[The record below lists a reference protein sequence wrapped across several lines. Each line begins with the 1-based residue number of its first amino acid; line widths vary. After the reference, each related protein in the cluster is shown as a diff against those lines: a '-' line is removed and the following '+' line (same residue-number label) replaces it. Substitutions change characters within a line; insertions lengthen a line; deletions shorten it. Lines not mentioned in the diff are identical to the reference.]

1 MFAASKTSRVASGPT
16 SDPFFDNVTT
26 LLESSGTNGAQ
37 NNTFIDS
44 STNNFTI
51 TRNGNTTQGAFSPF
65 GENWSNYF
73 DGTGDYITAPAN
85 AAFQLTGDFTLEAWI
100 YPTTVNSFNMVFG
113 SENGA
118 NSDYMTIR
126 ATTLDLAIANA
137 AYPSWS
143 FSFTAGN
150 WYHIAVTRSSTTLRA
165 FVNGV
170 ALTLAG
176 GSATNS
182 SQMFQS
188 GAGIAVGRYGNTSS
202 PLNFTGYISNARI
215 VKGTALYTAN
225 FTPSTVPLQPVQ
237 GTSLLTCR
245 DSTIVD
251 DSANLFTITR
261 FGDVSVQK
269 FGPFAATTLPTP
281 YYSAYFDGAGDYLTL
296 PSNQAQFSMGTGDFT
311 IEMWVNVMSLSTER
325 SLYDTLN
332 QSDVT
337 GTGRFAIR
345 IQSNGTVNLFTGSG
359 QEITSGGT
367 LVVGTWY
374 HIAYTR
380 QSSSGRLYVNGVQV
394 NTTNTDTRNYVIGN
408 SNRPVIGVNGFDN
421 STGALLG
428 YISNLRVVKGQALY
442 TTNFTPSTVP
452 LTTTSQGATASN
464 VSLLTLQSTRF
475 IDNSTNNFTL
485 TAFGEPRP
493 TAFAPFSVTYLSQ
506 QAYTPSVLG
515 GSIYFDGNGDF
526 LATPSST
533 AFGFGTG
540 DFTVECWVYPT
551 VNARQDWIDIT
562 NGIQRVLLYYSGSNI
577 IFYSV
582 APNAAVIT
590 GPAMS
595 LNVWT
600 HLAISKRSG
609 SSRLFVNGIQAGSTY
624 TTNQDYAA
632 SAAVTI
638 GKDSA
643 GSTVVT
649 GYMSNVRI
657 VKGTGLYASNFVP
670 QNTPLTAVTN
680 TSLLLNATNAGIY
693 DASTINNFETA
704 GNAQVNTSIK
714 IYGLSSVSFD
724 GTGDCLIT
732 YNRLSSSFGTGSF
745 TVEAWIYPTSVAAD
759 NSIAGGLGATNGD
772 WMFGLRDANQL
783 SWGRNHIGWD
793 ITTSGVS
800 FAANTWYYVAV
811 SRSGTTLR
819 IFVNG
824 IQRASA
830 TNTTAYNIGTA
841 LAVGARQATTNVFGP
856 GVFFNGYIQDFRI
869 TNGIGR
875 YTSNFTPPAAPLP
888 DF

>member
-1 MFAASKTSRVASGPT
+1 MFAASKTSRRAAAALP
-16 SDPFFDNVTT
+16 DPFFDNVSL

-237 GTSLLTCR
+237 NTSLLTCR
-245 DSTIVD
+245 DANIVD
-251 DSANLFTITR
+251 DSANNFTITR

-269 FGPFAATTLPTP
+269 FGPFAATTLPAP
-281 YYSAYFDGAGDYLTL
+281 AYGAFFDGTGDYLNIA
-296 PSNQAQFSMGTGDFT
+296 SNAAFGYGTGAFT
-311 IEMWVNVMSLSTER
+311 VECWFNTLSIPP
-325 SLYDTLN
+325 SGAAY
-332 QSDVT
+332 
-337 GTGRFAIR
+337 
-345 IQSNGTVNLFTGSG
+345 LFDQRTTGSQAALLTYINPSAALEVVVNG
-359 QEITSGGT
+359 AVVITGGVVTVGAWNHFALSRSGT
-367 LVVGTWY
+367 T
-374 HIAYTR
+374 TR
-380 QSSSGRLYVNGVQV
+380 MFLNGVQV
-394 NTTNTDTRNYVIGN
+394 GSSWTDNNNYGSLPVVIAARFSTTENFLT
-408 SNRPVIGVNGFDN
+408 
-421 STGALLG
+421 G
-428 YISNLRVVKGQALY
+428 YISNFRIVKGQALY
-442 TTNFTPSTVP
+442 TSNFTPSTVP

-464 VSLLTLQSTRF
+464 VSLLTCQSNTF
-475 IDNSTNNFTL
+475 IDNSINNFAI
-485 TAFGEPRP
+485 TAFGESRP
-493 TAFAPFSVTYLSQ
+493 TIFAPFSVTYASQ

-515 GSIYFDGNGDF
+515 GSMFFDGNGDF
-526 LATPSST
+526 LTTASGAALNVST
-533 AFGFGTG
+533 GQ
-540 DFTVECWVYPT
+540 FTVELWAFHSTSGNSEQYLDSAPNGFSLSKNTSNQVVVSQSGVVAFLT
-551 VNARQDWIDIT
+551 STTALTINAWNHIAVTRNSANRITIWI
-562 NGIQRVLLYYSGSNI
+562 NGISSNSDIQTRDFTNNSFFIGRQSGASTAHLIGYISSLRI
-577 IFYSV
+577 I
-582 APNAAVIT
+582 
-590 GPAMS
+590 
-595 LNVWT
+595 
-600 HLAISKRSG
+600 
-609 SSRLFVNGIQAGSTY
+609 
-624 TTNQDYAA
+624 
-632 SAAVTI
+632 
-638 GKDSA
+638 
-643 GSTVVT
+643 
-649 GYMSNVRI
+649 
-657 VKGTGLYASNFVP
+657 KGTGLYVSNFVP
-670 QNTPLTAVTN
+670 QNTPFTAITN

-693 DASTINNFETA
+693 DASTLNDFETV

-772 WMFGLRDANQL
+772 WMFSLRDANQL